1 MRIHCRNE
9 SHEYECCG
17 GCCCKRDA
25 FIAFHSHWLNS
36 VALVKGVCMQIRIV
50 IGMRAHSSARSF
62 FLHKSKVSRFEL
74 NESTFTHTHTRAK
87 KFISCSFLFDAAN
100 SRTILFSASREATR
114 TALCTFIVLDLWT
127 RISSLQLPESA
138 ETQTIN

>member
-74 NESTFTHTHTRAK
+74 NESTFTHTHTHAQKSLSVAHFYSMQQILAQFFFLLREKLQELHFAHLL
-87 KFISCSFLFDAAN
+87 CSICGREFLHFN
-100 SRTILFSASREATR
+100 CPNRRKHR
-114 TALCTFIVLDLWT
+114 
-127 RISSLQLPESA
+127 R
-138 ETQTIN
+138 